1 VTPGTI
7 TPDPQFPDAIITM
20 KAPPGMENCVDLTY
34 RVVQHPSIPGKLAIV
49 AEFIP
54 TETDLTLLTAGQPL
68 RFMMTLLQAADT
80 GAPIVPPIAL
90 WARGYGEV

>member
-54 TETDLTLLTAGQPL
+54 SEIDLALLNAGQPL
-68 RFMMTLLQAADT
+68 RYMMTALIGEDNNL
-80 GAPIVPPIAL
+80 IVPPIAL
-90 WARGYGEV
+90 WARGDGEV